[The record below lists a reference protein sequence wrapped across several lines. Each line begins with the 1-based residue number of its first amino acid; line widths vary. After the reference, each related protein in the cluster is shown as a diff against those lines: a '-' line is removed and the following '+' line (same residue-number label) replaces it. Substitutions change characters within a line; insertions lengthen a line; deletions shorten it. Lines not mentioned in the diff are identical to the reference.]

1 MQAQTRVGDQSN
13 VPADTHGKP
22 CCAHD
27 ATGPAVQGSPDV
39 MVNNQPAV
47 RVTDTGIHSQC
58 CGPNTWIAIQGSQSV
73 LINNLQAH
81 RLNDQDQHCGGLG
94 YMIEGSP
101 DVFVGD

>member
-1 MQAQTRVGDQSN
+1 
-13 VPADTHGKP
+13 
-22 CCAHD
+22 
-27 ATGPAVQGSPDV
+27 